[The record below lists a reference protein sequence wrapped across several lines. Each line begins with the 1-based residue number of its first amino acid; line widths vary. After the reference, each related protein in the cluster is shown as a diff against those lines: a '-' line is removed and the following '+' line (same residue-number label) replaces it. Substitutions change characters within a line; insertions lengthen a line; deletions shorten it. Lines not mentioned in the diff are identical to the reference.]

1 MSKSGKG
8 YSIDEKQR
16 AIEKYADGIAYSARY
31 SGELQRA
38 AQEIIEPLLIFRLLN
53 LVDDKYEYR

>member
-16 AIEKYADGIAYSARY
+16 AIEKYADGITYSARY
-31 SGELQRA
+31 SGEFVLEGGAWWDR
-38 AQEIIEPLLIFRLLN
+38 ESLLTLHCR
-53 LVDDKYEYR
+53 YS